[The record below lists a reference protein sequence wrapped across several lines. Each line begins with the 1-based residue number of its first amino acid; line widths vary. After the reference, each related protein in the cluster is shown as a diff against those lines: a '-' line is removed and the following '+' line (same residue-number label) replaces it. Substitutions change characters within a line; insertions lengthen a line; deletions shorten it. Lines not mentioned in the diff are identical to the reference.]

1 MGWRHAHRRLIPA
14 HAGKTERGVQVSP
27 WDQAHPRSRGENR
40 PRTAVLPARCGS
52 SPLTRGKRLQL
63 QAPRS
68 RKGLIPAHAGKT
80 LFVVDVHVGPGAHPR
95 SRGENLTTPGGIQQT
110 RGSSPLTRGKL
121 PVPPDPVPDQRLIPA
136 HAGKT
141 RPERGRRGPQTA
153 HPRSRGENLSADETP
168 PPPAG
173 SSPLTRGKRSPGLP
187 SSSRAGLIPA
197 HAGKTRG

>member
-80 LFVVDVHVGPGAHPR
+80 LCWCECSSGLAAHPR
-95 SRGENLTTPGGIQQT
+95 SRGENATFFDEDHNPE
-110 RGSSPLTRGKL
+110 GSSPLTRGKQHGG
-121 PVPPDPVPDQRLIPA
+121 D
-136 HAGKT
+136 
-141 RPERGRRGPQTA
+141 RPLAT
-153 HPRSRGENLSADETP
+153 
-168 PPPAG
+168 
-173 SSPLTRGKRSPGLP
+173 
-187 SSSRAGLIPA
+187 AGLIPA
-197 HAGKTRG
+197 HAGKTATLTLGVFLAAAHPRSRGENG